1 MSDYDVI
8 VVGAGNAALAA
19 ANSAREQGAGR
30 VLVLEKAPEK
40 DRGGNT
46 HYSGGLLR
54 IAFDTGED
62 LRALIPEAEQTED
75 GFFFEDVPSYTED
88 EFMAD
93 LMRVTAGKTDQG
105 LAKILI
111 SKSYETIKWMHEY
124 GGIPMEPAVS
134 LSAIR
139 VGNRVKWQKGAIVRA
154 LHEGVGLSN
163 TWFATSAANGIE
175 IRYGAAVTALV
186 QDGNGA
192 VVGVT
197 VNNGET
203 IEDIAA
209 PAVVLGCG
217 GFEANAQMRAQY
229 LGAPWDH
236 AKVRGSAH
244 NQGDGLRMALAIG
257 ALPWGQWSGKH
268 STPISNEW
276 PDFADRE
283 RTDRSNRLS
292 YPYSVSINRDGKRF
306 MDEGEDVGL
315 YTYAKY
321 GGRILQEPGSL
332 SWQIFDQQTVHLL
345 EPRYS
350 TSDPIIANTLAG
362 LVEQLDIDDKPQ
374 ALRTLEDYNAA
385 VPASGSND
393 GFDPTQKDG
402 LASTGLE
409 PNKSNWA
416 TRLDQPPFL
425 AYSATGGITFT
436 FGALKIDDE
445 ARVIGTDWRPIKG
458 LFACGEMVGGLFHF
472 NYPGGTGLV
481 SGAVFGKIAGAS
493 AAQGTGGVAPGSG
506 GG

>member
-1 MSDYDVI
+1 MSDFDVI

-19 ANSAREQGAGR
+19 ANSAREQGAER

-46 HYSGGLLR
+46 HFSGGMLR
-54 IAFDTGED
+54 IAYGQ
-62 LRALIPEAEQTED
+62 PEALRTLVPDAEVELP
-75 GFFFEDVPSYTED
+75 GFFKDVPTYTED
-88 EFMAD
+88 EMMAD
-93 LMRVTAGKTDQG
+93 LMRVTAGKTDQM

-111 SKSYETIKWMHEY
+111 SKSYETICWMHDY

-139 VGNRVKWQKGAIVRA
+139 VGNEVRWQKGAIVRA

-163 TWFATSAANGIE
+163 HWFKKSEEKNITV
-175 IRYGAAVTALV
+175 RYGVGAVELL
-186 QDGNGA
+186 QDEDGT
-192 VVGVT
+192 VVGVLANT
-197 VNNGET
+197 GET
-203 IEDIAA
+203 LEEITAD
-209 PAVVLGCG
+209 AVVLGCG

-236 AKVRGSAH
+236 AKVRGTAY
-244 NQGDGLRMALAIG
+244 NQGDGLRMALDIG
-257 ALPWGQWSGKH
+257 ALPWGQWSGRH

-292 YPYSVSINRDGKRF
+292 FPYSVMLNREGKRF
-306 MDEGEDVGL
+306 LDEGEDVGM

-321 GGRILQEPGSL
+321 GGRILQETGAL
-332 SWQIFDQQTVHLL
+332 AWQIFDQQTVDLL

-350 TSDPIIANTLAG
+350 TSDPITANTLAE
-362 LVEQLDIDDKPQ
+362 LVEQLDVDDKAQ
-374 ALRTLEDYNAA
+374 ALRTLEEYNAA

-402 LASTGLE
+402 LSSNGLSPE
-409 PNKSNWA
+409 KSNWA
-416 TRLDQPPFL
+416 TRLDQPPYL

-436 FGALKIDDE
+436 FGALKIDE
-445 ARVIGTDWRPIKG
+445 NARVIGTDWRPIKG
-458 LFACGEMVGGLFHF
+458 LFACGEMVGGLFHI
-472 NYPGGTGLV
+472 NYPGGTGLT
-481 SGAVFGKIAGAS
+481 SGAVFGRIAGAS
-493 AAQGTGGVAPGSG
+493 AARGAGG
-506 GG
+506 